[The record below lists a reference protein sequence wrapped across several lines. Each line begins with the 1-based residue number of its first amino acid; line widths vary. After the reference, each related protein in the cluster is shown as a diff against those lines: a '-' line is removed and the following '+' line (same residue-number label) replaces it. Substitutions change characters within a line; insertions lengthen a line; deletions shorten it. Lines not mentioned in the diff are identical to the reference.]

1 MQDLPVLIAVRVQG
15 LSPPDR
21 LASAIGEPEDHAA
34 RRAQDLV
41 DAGLAM
47 KRTGRMEG
55 YCLTPEGNAALD
67 KALADEGLR
76 GDEVLTD
83 AYERFLPLNDELL
96 QVASDW
102 QVRKHG
108 GVETPNDHT
117 DAAYDQGVLDRL
129 FELHDKVLVVVRKMM
144 RRAPRYSP
152 YRGRLN
158 ECVERLESGDTS
170 ALTAALKESYH
181 TVWYELHEDLL
192 LTLDLERES

>member
-1 MQDLPVLIAVRVQG
+1 MQDLPVLMAIRVQG
-15 LSPPDR
+15 LSPPER
-21 LASAIGEPEDHAA
+21 LAAAVGEPEERAA
-34 RRAQDLV
+34 RRAQELV

-47 KRTGRMEG
+47 KRTGRVEG
-55 YCLTPEGNAALD
+55 FCLTPEGSGALEQALD
-67 KALADEGLR
+67 EEGLR
-76 GDEVLTD
+76 GDDVLAD

-129 FELHDKVLVVVRKMM
+129 FELHDKALVVVRKMM
-144 RRAPRYSP
+144 KRARRYAP

-158 ECVERLESGDTS
+158 DCIERLESGDAS

-192 LTLDLERES
+192 LTLGLERES

>member
-1 MQDLPVLIAVRVQG
+1 MQDLPVLMAMRVQG
-15 LSPPDR
+15 LSPSDR
-21 LASAIGEPEDHAA
+21 LAAALGEPEEHAA
-34 RRAQDLV
+34 RRAQELV

-47 KRTGRMEG
+47 KRTGRVEG
-55 YCLTPEGNAALD
+55 FCLTPDGNSALE

-83 AYERFLPLNDELL
+83 VYERFLPLNDELL

-108 GVETPNDHT
+108 GVEAPNDHT

-129 FELHDKVLVVVRKMM
+129 FELHDKALVVVRKMM
-144 RRAPRYSP
+144 KRAHRYAP
-152 YRGRLN
+152 YRRRLN
-158 ECVERLESGDTS
+158 DCVERLESGDTS